1 MLPGFSGHL
10 ISESFL
16 ERCLESSLASG
27 SSEPGRHRLSRC
39 RERASSLGP
48 ASSLR
53 ALLEAGATPF
63 FRELGFVGPIGV
75 ESLKST
81 LAATLSN
88 GSTPIALIVAPWGQR
103 LDALWRDAVVYA
115 RRQEASWCLLFNGI
129 HARVIETSRLYSRR
143 FVQFDLDVTLDDGR
157 ASAVLQSVLRA
168 SSFST
173 AGGQRQS
180 VLHQLVQ
187 GSEDDS
193 AQVRR
198 SLRHG
203 VLQASGD
210 VLGALIARRPA
221 AAIDGALEQALTIV
235 YRILFLLFAEARG
248 LVPLWHP
255 IYRESY
261 SLEGLRAAAERPGS
275 AAGLWDGLR
284 AISRLAHAGCQV
296 GDLRVTPFN
305 GRLFSPSRTP
315 LAERRDLD
323 DDAGSRALLALATRD
338 TVDHAGRERIAY
350 RDLGVEQLGAVYET
364 VLDYEPRIAEIPG
377 SSSSARPPRVVASM
391 HPGAA
396 RRKATGTFYTPQP
409 IAQFLIRRTLGPL
422 VQDATPEKI
431 LGLKVLDPAM
441 GSGAFLVAACIY
453 LAHAYEAALVRSGA
467 CHATDFGPREHA
479 AVRRTVAERCLFGVD
494 SNPMAIQL
502 ACLSLWLATLAADRP
517 LTFLDHHLQAGDSL
531 MGTWLACLS
540 QPPADRRR
548 RDRHTTLPLFDEG
561 AAGDA
566 LRQTLPVRF
575 KLASGPNDTL
585 EQVREKERALASLS
599 RPDTGVSRW
608 KRVANLWCARWF
620 SSPATRVPASAFGA
634 LSDQILTGSMA
645 LPSAIAAP
653 YLHEAETIAASRRFF
668 HWELEFPEAFFE
680 ANGARLAAPGF
691 DAVITNPPWEMIR
704 ADAGS
709 PNDRERHRL
718 NTGSMLR
725 FTRDSGV
732 YTSQSDGHA
741 NQYQLFIERAVALTR
756 SGGRMGL
763 VLPSGLAADHG
774 SAHLRRLLLSKCAV
788 DGLVGFD
795 NRQAVFPI
803 HRSTRFL
810 LLTATSGGPTTEIGC
825 RFGEHHPSVL
835 ETADDEGHRA
845 DPWFTLRVTPALL
858 YHLSGPD
865 LAIPDLRTPID
876 LVIAERAAT
885 LFPPL
890 GDARAWAARFGR
902 ELNATDDRTYFRA
915 AGGGQPIVEGKQIE
929 PFHVNLAAA
938 RHSIRPRDA
947 QRLLA
952 SRHQRARLA
961 YRDVASATNRVTLI
975 AAVLPPEC
983 VSTHTVFCLRT
994 GLSLQAQHFLCGL
1007 FNSLIVNY
1015 LVRLR
1020 VGTHVTTAI
1029 VERLPVPQQKDA
1041 PAAFAAIA
1049 ATARLLARQDDPAA
1063 LARLNAH
1070 VARLYQLSWQEF
1082 EHILGTFPLIP
1093 REERERALRE
1103 YKDSW

>member
-16 ERCLESSLASG
+16 ERYLESSLTIG

-53 ALLEAGATPF
+53 ALLEAGAAPF
-63 FRELGFVGPIGV
+63 FQELGFVGPITV
-75 ESLKST
+75 ELLKGT
-81 LAATLSN
+81 LAATLSD
-88 GSTPIALIVAPWGQR
+88 GSKPIALIVAPWGQR
-103 LDALWRDAVVYA
+103 LDGSWRDAVVYA
-115 RRQEASWCLLFNGI
+115 RRQAASWCLLFNGV

-143 FVQFDLDVTLDDGR
+143 HVQFDLDVTLDDER
-157 ASAVLQSVLRA
+157 ASAVLQTVLGA
-168 SSFST
+168 SSFSMP
-173 AGGQRQS
+173 GGQRES
-180 VLHQLVQ
+180 VLHRLVQ
-187 GSEDDS
+187 ASEDDS
-193 AQVRR
+193 AQIRR
-198 SLRHG
+198 SLKHG
-203 VLQASGD
+203 VLQASGY
-210 VLGALIARRPA
+210 VLGALIARRRA
-221 AAIDGALEQALTIV
+221 AAPDGALEQALTIV

-261 SLEGLRAAAERPGS
+261 SLDGLRATAEHLGS
-275 AAGLWDGLR
+275 APGLWDGLR
-284 AISRLAHAGCQV
+284 AISRLAHAGCRV
-296 GDLRVTPFN
+296 GDLHVTPFN

-315 LAERRDLD
+315 LAERQDLD
-323 DDAGSRALLALATRD
+323 DEAGSRALLALATRA
-338 TVDHAGRERIAY
+338 TVDRAGRERIAY

-377 SSSSARPPRVVASM
+377 SSGGTRPSRVVASM
-391 HPGAA
+391 HLGSA

-422 VQDATPEKI
+422 VRDAAPEKI

-441 GSGAFLVAACIY
+441 GSGAFLVAACVY
-453 LAHAYEAALVRSGA
+453 LAHAYETALVRSGS

-479 AVRRTVAERCLFGVD
+479 AIRRTIAERCLFGVD
-494 SNPMAIQL
+494 SNPMAVQL

-531 MGTWLACLS
+531 LGTWLSCLG
-540 QPPADRRR
+540 QPPSDRQRS
-548 RDRHTTLPLFDEG
+548 DRLTTLPLFDEV
-561 AAGDA
+561 ATGDA
-566 LRQTLPVRF
+566 IRQTLPLRF
-575 KLASGPNDTL
+575 NLASGPNDTP

-599 RPDTGVSRW
+599 QPDTAISKW

-620 SSPATRVPASAFGA
+620 SSQATRMPVSAFGA
-634 LSDQILTGSMA
+634 LADRILTGSMA
-645 LPSAIAAP
+645 LPSGIATP
-653 YLHEAETIAASRRFF
+653 FLNEAETIAASRRFF

-680 ANGARLAAPGF
+680 ASGARLAVPGF
-691 DAVITNPPWEMIR
+691 DAVITNPPWDMIR

-709 PNDRERHRL
+709 PNDRERNRL
-718 NTGSMLR
+718 DTGSILR

-732 YTSQSDGHA
+732 YRSQSDGHP

-756 SGGRMGL
+756 SGGRLGL

-774 SAHLRRLLLSKCAV
+774 SAPLRRMLLSTCAV

-795 NRQAVFPI
+795 NRQSVFPI

-810 LLTATSGGPTTEIGC
+810 LLTATSGAPTTEIGC
-825 RFGEHHPSVL
+825 RLGEHSPSVL
-835 ETADDEGHRA
+835 ETAEDEGHSA

-858 YHLSGPD
+858 NHLSGRD
-865 LAIPDLRTPID
+865 LAIPDLRTPTD
-876 LVIAERAAT
+876 LVIAERAAA

-890 GDARAWAARFGR
+890 GDERAWAARFGR

-915 AGGGQPIVEGKQIE
+915 AGSGQPIVEGKHIE
-929 PFHVNLAAA
+929 PFRVNLAAA
-938 RHSIRPRDA
+938 RYSIRPRDA

-952 SRHQRARLA
+952 SRPQRARLA
-961 YRDVASATNRVTLI
+961 YRDVAGATNRVTLI
-975 AAVLPPEC
+975 AAVLPPGC
-983 VSTHTVFCLRT
+983 VSTHTLFCLRT
-994 GLSLQAQHFLCGL
+994 GLSLQAQHFLCGV

-1041 PAAFAAIA
+1041 PAAFVAIA
-1049 ATARLLARQDDPAA
+1049 ATARQLARRHDPAA
-1063 LARLNAH
+1063 LARLNAQL
-1070 VARLYQLSWQEF
+1070 ARLYQLSREEF
-1082 EHILGTFPLIP
+1082 EHVVGTFPLIP
-1093 REERERALRE
+1093 RDERDQALRE
-1103 YKDSW
+1103 FRRGE